1 MEKNVHLI
9 NRLVRGGLLFCLFTF
24 LPSTVIAQ
32 QRFFNLTADE
42 VRIDSVLPVFAHS
55 FPLNENYADSTYT
68 VNIVYPEFIPMGD
81 ADIRKYQKITNA
93 ELPAMHDVKTQ
104 VVVERKKG
112 ALEVFFVPLVK
123 RDGKYQK
130 LVSFMME
137 VVANSK
143 HQGARSKMMGA
154 KARAQAT
161 ASERYAAHSILAS
174 GKWAKIQVPSTGV
187 YQLTDELI
195 RKAGFSDLSRVRVY
209 GYGGNLQNET
219 FTEADLVETDDLKEV
234 ALCSIGGRRLFY
246 AKGPVSWSSTTATV
260 RTRNPYSDYGCY
272 FITQGDSQTEMTDS
286 ATFVSS
292 FYPSADDYHSL
303 HEVDEFAWFEG
314 GRNLFQ
320 NDPIANGSSKTYT
333 IATSGKDGSAKITVC
348 LTAGVTST
356 AQVSINDNPV
366 GDISMNIE
374 SSYEHGTSNMRTYTI
389 DNPKAENTVTIT
401 TTSGGPVR
409 LDYISSQFATRF
421 PLVNLSSA
429 NIPVPEFVYNI
440 TNQDHHADEAVDMII
455 IIPTSQKLKAQAE
468 RLQAFH
474 KQHDGLSV
482 RIIPADEL
490 FNEFSSGTP
499 DANAYRRYLKMLYDR
514 AGDDSSLMP
523 KYLLLFGDCAWDNRM
538 NSSAWSNFSTDDFL
552 LCYESENSFS
562 STDCYVN
569 DGFFCSLDD
578 GEGGNPAGSDKHDIA
593 VGRFP
598 VRTADEAKIMVD
610 KTIAYV
616 ENKNAGSWQNVVMFM
631 GDDGNNNLHMR
642 DANEAAVM
650 VEELNPGLVVK
661 RVMWDAFAEVVTS
674 TGNTYPDAT
683 SMIKQ
688 QQANGA
694 LVMDYCGHGAQ
705 GQISHEGVLHLS
717 DFKSFTNTNLPL
729 WITASC
735 DIAPFDS
742 QTENIGEQ
750 AVLNPRGGAI
760 AFYGTTR
767 TVYTDRNKRINKAFL
782 RALFTRVNGK
792 YVSLGE
798 AQRIAKNSLL
808 SSGADGS
815 DLTVNKL
822 QYSLL
827 GDPALVLNIP
837 TLKAVVDSINGKSV
851 GDSKDI
857 QLKALSVAKVK
868 GHIEQNGAKA
878 TGFNGKMTAT
888 VRDAEELITCKMNA
902 SADADEA
909 YTYYDRTKTLFNG
922 TDSVKG
928 GNFSFSFAVTKDISY
943 SDSEGMINIYAVDAA
958 NNVMANGY
966 STDFVVGGTE
976 DVTNDSIGPR
986 IYCYLNSPSFVNG
999 GNVNNTPYFV
1009 AQISDEDGINTT
1021 GTGIGHDLELIIDG
1035 DMSKTYVLNDY
1046 FVYDFGTF
1054 TSGETHYSIPA
1065 LLPGPHTLKF
1075 RAWDVKNNSTTAS
1088 LSFNVV
1094 EGLQPNFFSV
1104 GLTKNPASQST
1115 TFIINHDRAG
1125 GNLDVEIDIF
1135 DLSGRMLWN
1144 YRESGVSAGN
1154 TYTVDWDLCVD
1165 GGRRLQ
1171 TGVYLYRVRISSD
1184 GSSQASQAKKLIV
1197 MQ

>member
-1 MEKNVHLI
+1 MEN
-9 NRLVRGGLLFCLFTF
+9 F
-24 LPSTVIAQ
+24 S
-32 QRFFNLTADE
+32 
-42 VRIDSVLPVFAHS
+42 
-55 FPLNENYADSTYT
+55 LN
-68 VNIVYPEFIPMGD
+68 
-81 ADIRKYQKITNA
+81 
-93 ELPAMHDVKTQ
+93 
-104 VVVERKKG
+104 
-112 ALEVFFVPLVK
+112 
-123 RDGKYQK
+123 
-130 LVSFMME
+130 
-137 VVANSK
+137 
-143 HQGARSKMMGA
+143 
-154 KARAQAT
+154 
-161 ASERYAAHSILAS
+161 
-174 GKWAKIQVPSTGV
+174 
-187 YQLTDELI
+187 
-195 RKAGFSDLSRVRVY
+195 
-209 GYGGNLQNET
+209 
-219 FTEADLVETDDLKEV
+219 
-234 ALCSIGGRRLFY
+234 
-246 AKGPVSWSSTTATV
+246 
-260 RTRNPYSDYGCY
+260 
-272 FITQGDSQTEMTDS
+272 
-286 ATFVSS
+286 
-292 FYPSADDYHSL
+292 
-303 HEVDEFAWFEG
+303 
-314 GRNLFQ
+314 
-320 NDPIANGSSKTYT
+320 
-333 IATSGKDGSAKITVC
+333 
-348 LTAGVTST
+348 
-356 AQVSINDNPV
+356 
-366 GDISMNIE
+366 IS
-374 SSYEHGTSNMRTYTI
+374 SSYEHGTSSVRTFTI
-389 DNPKAENTVTIT
+389 DNAKAENTVTIT

-409 LDYISSQFATRF
+409 LDYISSQFATPF
-421 PLVNLSSA
+421 PAVKLSSA

-440 TNQDHHADEAVDMII
+440 TNQDHHADEAVDMVI

-468 RLQAFH
+468 RLKAFH
-474 KQHDGLSV
+474 QQHDALSV
-482 RIIPADEL
+482 RIVPADEL

-514 AGDDSSLMP
+514 AGDNPSLMP

-538 NSSAWSNFSTDDFL
+538 NSSAWTNFSTDDFL

-598 VRTADEAKIMVD
+598 VRTAEEAKVLVD
-610 KTIAYV
+610 KTIAYA

-650 VEELNPGLVVK
+650 VERLNPGLVVK

-674 TGNTYPDAT
+674 TGNTYPEAT
-683 SMIKQ
+683 SIIKR

-750 AVLNPRGGAI
+750 AVLNPKGGAI

-782 RALFTRVNGK
+782 RALFTRVNDN

-808 SSGADGS
+808 SDGADGS

-827 GDPALVLNIP
+827 GDPALKLNIP
-837 TLKAVVDSINGKSV
+837 TLKAVIDTINGKAV

-857 QLKALSVAKVK
+857 QLKALSVANVK
-868 GHIEQNGAKA
+868 GHIEQNGVKA
-878 TGFNGKMTAT
+878 TDFNGKITAT
-888 VRDAEELITCKMNA
+888 VRDAEELITCKLNA

-909 YTYYDRTKTLFNG
+909 YAYYDRTKTLFNG

-943 SDSEGMINIYAVDAA
+943 SDGEGMVNVYAVDAT

-966 STDFVVGGTE
+966 STDFIVGGTE
-976 DVTNDSIGPR
+976 DVANDEIGPR
-986 IYCYLNSPSFVNG
+986 VYCYLNSPSFVNG
-999 GNVNNTPYFV
+999 GNVNSTPYFV
-1009 AQISDEDGINTT
+1009 AQVSDEDGINTT

-1046 FVYDFGTF
+1046 FAYDFGTF

-1065 LLPGPHTLKF
+1065 LSPGQHTLKF
-1075 RAWDVKNNSTTAS
+1075 RAWDVKNNSTTAI

-1094 EGLQPNFFSV
+1094 EGLQPNFFNV
-1104 GLTKNPASQST
+1104 GLSKNPASQST

-1125 GNLDVEIDIF
+1125 SNLDVEIDIF
-1135 DLSGRMLWN
+1135 DLSGRLLWN
-1144 YRESGVSAGN
+1144 YTESGVSTGN